1 MTFKYISLILGLS
14 VGIATQ
20 AMEPVASYKE
30 KKAAHKEAC
39 SIAEDAY
46 DYRLLYSLR
55 AQFRNEKVNHSL
67 EKTHATAINIQFA
80 KAVEANDD
88 TKAKELIGQGAN
100 VNIKWLGK
108 PALIHALSNK
118 TVNLTLIESLLS
130 SPHIDINAQDKQQNT
145 ALITIQKHR
154 KSDIY
159 NTRYTALATSL
170 ESAKLLI
177 QRNDCNFNTK
187 NIQNDSVLS
196 LAARVRDGIDAVDDA
211 IINLILDRAEL
222 DAQKNSAVP
231 KKEAS
236 LQTAQHKKNT
246 DALLANRAGTYFALL
261 PTDVLNLVKQ
271 ANFIPKPIE
280 PIGFFDFERSLHVNK
295 SNKRLRKRYKERIE
309 KIREDRKKAGCYKCG
324 SKEYEIEGMWHSCP

>member
-20 AMEPVASYKE
+20 AMEPVAGYKE
-30 KKAAHKEAC
+30 IKAAIKEA
-39 SIAEDAY
+39 
-46 DYRLLYSLR
+46 DYMLSLSLR
-55 AQFRNEKVNHSL
+55 AKFRNEKMNHSL
-67 EKTHATAINIQFA
+67 EKSHATAIDIQFA
-80 KAVEANDD
+80 KAIEANDD
-88 TKAKELIGQGAN
+88 NSVKELIGQGAN
-100 VNIKWLGK
+100 VNIRWLGK

-118 TVNLTLIESLLS
+118 IVNLTLIELLLS
-130 SPHIDINAQDKQQNT
+130 STHIDVNCQDKQQNT
-145 ALITIQKHR
+145 ALITIQNR
-154 KSDIY
+154 RNRDLY
-159 NTRYTALATSL
+159 NNTDTNIPLL

-177 QRNDCNFNTK
+177 QRNDYNFN
-187 NIQNDSVLS
+187 NNSMLS
-196 LAARVRDGIDAVDDA
+196 LPYKDFRDDE

-222 DAQKNSAVP
+222 DAQKNSAVT

-261 PTDVLNLVKQ
+261 PIDILSMLKQ

-280 PIGFFDFERSLHVNK
+280 PIDFYYLERFLHEKPTDTDSSITNHANK
-295 SNKRLRKRYKERIE
+295 ISNRLVAGHEERIE
-309 KIREDRKKAGCYKCG
+309 KIREERKKAGCYKCG